1 MPLPFA
7 VATIG
12 SAALFAAGIAAAAEL
27 PPDVLAR
34 SSRATLT
41 RADFEAEL
49 ESVPPEL
56 RSEFVANRVR
66 LGKLVNSMLEAKT
79 LAADARANGLD
90 KDPVMERRT
99 ALAVDRV
106 LAHARADQIEREAGA
121 AFDLR
126 RDEFANRARE
136 LYALDKTKHRLP
148 EQIRAAHI
156 LVRTDRRGKEEALK
170 LAQDIRAKAVAGGA
184 DFAALAREFSEDQTA
199 RTNGG
204 DLGWFAAT
212 RMDPAFSAGAFALRK
227 AGEVSEP
234 VLSSSGYHIIRLD
247 ARKPA
252 ELQPFD
258 AVKESIVAEIRR
270 EYITEKKNAATN
282 DIFGDPTLQVNQP
295 AIDALTARVDA
306 DVLRKA
312 GATPAK

>member
-12 SAALFAAGIAAAAEL
+12 AAVLFAAGIAAAAEL
-27 PPDVLAR
+27 PPDVLTQ

-49 ESVPPEL
+49 ESVPLEL
-56 RSEFVANRVR
+56 RNEFAASPKR
-66 LGKLVNSMLEAKT
+66 LGTLVNSMLEAKT

-90 KDPVMERRT
+90 KDPVMERRI

-106 LAHARADQIEREAGA
+106 LARARADQIEREAGA
-121 AFDLR
+121 AFDRR
-126 RDEFANRARE
+126 RDEFVNRARE
-136 LYALDKTKHRLP
+136 LYALDKAKYTMP

-156 LVRTDRRGKEEALK
+156 LVRTDRRGKEAALK
-170 LAQDIRAKAVAGGA
+170 LAQDVRAKALAGGA

-204 DLGWFAAT
+204 DLGWFAAA

-227 AGEVSEP
+227 EGEVSEP
-234 VLSSSGYHIIRLD
+234 VLSSSGYHIIRFD

-258 AVKESIVAEIRR
+258 VAKESIVAEIRR
-270 EYITEKKNAATN
+270 EYITTRKNAAT
-282 DIFGDPTLQVNQP
+282 DGIFGDPTLQVNQP
-295 AIDALTARVDA
+295 AIDALVVRIDA